1 MNKWQNV
8 QAEKLNIAS
17 LGSSL
22 KENHEEM
29 VSLPSPLI
37 PPFLMPLISEEIK
50 WAISEE
56 HF

>member
-22 KENHEEM
+22 KEYHEEM